1 MFGFFFLTFNN
12 SEKLGVF
19 IAYVQMGTISG
30 AQWSGT
36 ILEAQWVQF
45 QMGTISAA
53 LKTINGNTYHI
64 LQVTCSNNW
73 ASKLTSGSIVSLLAS
88 L

>member
-1 MFGFFFLTFNN
+1 MVIQLYRFIYIGQNVCLFFFTFNN

-30 AQWSGT
+30 AQWPGT

-45 QMGTISAA
+45 QMGRQFQVL
-53 LKTINGNTYHI
+53 LK
-64 LQVTCSNNW
+64 S
-73 ASKLTSGSIVSLLAS
+73 
-88 L
+88 

>member
-1 MFGFFFLTFNN
+1 MVIQLYRFIYIGKKCLVFFFFTFNN

-19 IAYVQMGTISG
+19 IAYVQMDTISG

-64 LQVTCSNNW
+64 IIITGDLQ
-73 ASKLTSGSIVSLLAS
+73 
-88 L
+88 